1 MKRTQFMKQSSLR
14 PFLFYICFLIFFGNA
29 CKVQDPS
36 WDTAI
41 LAPLVKTKLSIS
53 NIVDQEKSKTDSSGV
68 VHLVYSNK
76 LYDLAIDSFFT
87 FSDTSLRKT
96 FRIDSLSLYTTSFD
110 YPLSLGTLARNAG
123 PIGQLLLLFHGFQQ
137 TIPDIPN
144 VSSAPIEIKADTFFQ
159 TMTLEQGS
167 LDISLYNGLPID
179 VTNVVFQIR
188 NVKAG
193 DVVVSGEFPLIAAGT
208 TESKSFDLSGKTVEG
223 ILQGQ
228 LVKLSSPG
236 SKGVPVLIDT
246 TNFINAKL
254 TVSNLHPLTATAL
267 WPAQNLIN
275 DSYYFGIEG
284 LNVELKESLIGSGK
298 AKIILTSTLKD
309 STRFTYRLPT
319 ATKDGKPFEKY
330 ILLSP
335 APPGGVSTHIEE
347 ESMEGYHF
355 DFSGAN
361 NDSFNLSF
369 NQVIA
374 SIDSTG
380 VMKTISKGDSI
391 YVELAF
397 ENLRPRYA
405 RGYLNDTILNSG
417 LSDEK
422 LDIFNRIES
431 GNLQLH
437 NASLQV
443 EVENNIGVDLDIR
456 VNDLKSINSRKSS
469 VVSLSGSEINKPL
482 HIVRAQDRGNATNVQ
497 GSFTSLTIDRSN
509 SNLDD
514 FINNLPDKIQY
525 DVELHANPLGNTS
538 FWNDFIYDSRFLNL
552 NLVLD
557 VPLELSASGLTLAD
571 TVDIDL
577 SGQEFEKI
585 KEGVLHAF
593 FSNSFPVEAKV
604 QINVLDQGG
613 TIVDSLFIT
622 PAIISAAPVGSDGKT
637 SAVTETRIDVPVD
650 QSKIKNIF
658 NGNKLNT
665 RLVFDTKPEL
675 KELKIYDSYFIDF
688 QLTADFVYGVE

>member
-1 MKRTQFMKQSSLR
+1 MQRTQYMNLFSLR
-14 PFLFYICFLIFFGNA
+14 SSIYFLSLIVIIGNS

-36 WDTAI
+36 WETGI

-53 NIVDQEKSKTDSSGV
+53 NIVDQEKANTDSTGLI
-68 VHLVYSNK
+68 HLVYSNK

-110 YPLSLGTLARNAG
+110 YPLSMGTLARNAG

-137 TIPDIPN
+137 SIPEIPN
-144 VSSAPIEIKADTFFQ
+144 VSSAPIEIKADTLFQ

-179 VTNVVFQIR
+179 ITDATFEIR

-193 DVVVSGEFPLIAAGT
+193 DVVVSGQFPLIAAGT
-208 TESKSFDLSGKTVEG
+208 TESKSFDLSGRTVEG
-223 ILQGQ
+223 VLQGQ

-236 SKGVPVLIDT
+236 SRGVPVLIDT
-246 TNFINAKL
+246 TNYINAKL

-298 AKIILTSTLKD
+298 ARIILTSTLKD

-319 ATKDGKPFEKY
+319 ATKDGKPFEKF

-335 APPGGVSTHIEE
+335 APVGGVSTHTEE

-380 VMKTISKGDSI
+380 LMKTISKGDSI

-405 RGYLNDTILNSG
+405 RGYLTDTILNSG
-417 LSDEK
+417 LSEDK

-431 GNLQLH
+431 GNLKLQ

-443 EVENNIGVDLDIR
+443 EVENNIGVDLDI
-456 VNDLKSINSRKSS
+456 NIHNLKSINTKRNSS
-469 VVSLSGSEINKPL
+469 VSLSGSEVEKPI
-482 HIVRAQDRGNATNVQ
+482 HIIRAVDKGSAANVQ
-497 GSFTSLTIDRSN
+497 GSLTSLTIDRTN
-509 SNLDD
+509 SNLDE
-514 FINNLPDKIQY
+514 FINNLPDKIEY

-538 FWNDFIYDSRFLNL
+538 IWNDFIYDSRFLNL
-552 NLVLD
+552 NLLLD

-571 TVDIDL
+571 TVEVDL
-577 SGQEFEKI
+577 SGQEYQRI

-593 FSNSFPVEAKV
+593 FSNSFPIEAKL
-604 QINVLDQGG
+604 QINILDREGKS
-613 TIVDSLFIT
+613 IDSFFVT
-622 PAIISAAPVGSDGKT
+622 PDRKSV
-637 SAVTETRIDVPVD
+637 V
-650 QSKIKNIF
+650 
-658 NGNKLNT
+658 
-665 RLVFDTKPEL
+665 
-675 KELKIYDSYFIDF
+675 
-688 QLTADFVYGVE
+688 